1 MNKFLCFILSVYFS
15 TIILTPPAGAQEN
28 NITQPQDNGVHLIL
42 DSTRYKEMPRN
53 FRKSNDAINTKLYK
67 NINTKGLKNLNIS
80 GSAQFSGFS
89 LPKVIKAIDH
99 PNIISVDLR
108 QESHGFING
117 LPVSWIGIKNNANEG
132 LSREEVIQITTERLN
147 SIVIGVP
154 IAFFN
159 HPDIRV
165 VPKVVMDEKQ
175 LTSKNNVGY
184 EFIPVTD
191 GKIPTVEMVDFFI
204 NFVKNQPKDSWLHFH
219 CKEGIGRTTTFMIL
233 YDMMKN
239 YSVATEEELINRQIA
254 LVQFDKDHAESF
266 LNRNR
271 VKLFQLFYDYC
282 KSQGPEFNTSF
293 SEYLKGINESL
304 PENRMA
310 S

>member
-1 MNKFLCFILSVYFS
+1 MNKFLCFIFSVYFS
-15 TIILTPPAGAQEN
+15 SLTLLSPTETQEK
-28 NITQPQDNGVHLIL
+28 NITVPQDDGVHLVL

-53 FRKSNDAINTKLYK
+53 FRKSNDKINTTLYK

-117 LPVSWIGIKNNANEG
+117 LPVSWMGIKNNANEG
-132 LSREEVIQITTERLN
+132 LSREEVIKVTQERLN

-159 HPDIRV
+159 HPDIKV

-175 LTSKNNVGY
+175 LTSNNDVGY

-191 GKIPTVEMVDFFI
+191 GKIPTEEMMDFFI
-204 NFVKNQPKDSWLHFH
+204 SFVKNQPKNSWLHFH

-239 YSVATEEELINRQIA
+239 YSVATEEEIINRQIA
-254 LVQFDKDHAESF
+254 LVGFDKDHSASF
-266 LNRNR
+266 LNKNR
-271 VKLFQLFYDYC
+271 VKLFKLFYDYC
-282 KSQGPEFNTSF
+282 KTQGPQFNTSF
-293 SEYLKGINESL
+293 SEYLKGI
-304 PENRMA
+304 
-310 S
+310 